1 MGFNGNGLDKGVV
14 FPQKLQFPC
23 KYSSLVLS
31 FLQLMSRPEKNLSI
45 LSLQYHCYP
54 DEVGGAWGLT
64 YEVNKRL
71 VARGQKVHL
80 ITCKPSESL
89 PDYEEI
95 DGIHFHRISFKASKG
110 FISLWRAVRKQVR
123 HILKS
128 GKIDLVHI
136 HNPLVGFV
144 AILHPQLWRVP
155 KVCHFHSSWYDE
167 EKINQAG
174 TENSE
179 ISWKLKIKLQFIRLM
194 EGVGYAMSRTI
205 FFLSEYSK
213 NRFLKY
219 YTFSQPELCVIPG
232 GVDIEEFHPPD
243 SRAAMDSIRK
253 KLKLSAET
261 PLLLTVRRLEQ
272 RMGLENL
279 IHAARIL
286 HGRTPALKFQMV
298 IIGKGSL
305 KDRLERLI
313 QEQEVSHCVQ
323 LVGLVPRETLPLFF
337 RCADLFVLPTTA
349 IEGFGLVTAEALA
362 SGLPVMGTPVGATEE
377 ILQQVDERLLFKNT
391 SPEALAE
398 GIETFLKTPE
408 IFWEMRSRCR
418 DLAETRYS
426 WETVVKRT
434 EQEFRKAIG

>member
-1 MGFNGNGLDKGVV
+1 
-14 FPQKLQFPC
+14 
-23 KYSSLVLS
+23 
-31 FLQLMSRPEKNLSI
+31 
-45 LSLQYHCYP
+45 
-54 DEVGGAWGLT
+54 
-64 YEVNKRL
+64 
-71 VARGQKVHL
+71 
-80 ITCKPSESL
+80 
-89 PDYEEI
+89 
-95 DGIHFHRISFKASKG
+95 
-110 FISLWRAVRKQVR
+110 
-123 HILKS
+123 
-128 GKIDLVHI
+128 
-136 HNPLVGFV
+136 
-144 AILHPQLWRVP
+144 
-155 KVCHFHSSWYDE
+155 
-167 EKINQAG
+167 
-174 TENSE
+174 
-179 ISWKLKIKLQFIRLM
+179 
-194 EGVGYAMSRTI
+194 
-205 FFLSEYSK
+205 
-213 NRFLKY
+213 
-219 YTFSQPELCVIPG
+219 
-232 GVDIEEFHPPD
+232 
-243 SRAAMDSIRK
+243 MDSIRK

-286 HGRTPALKFQMV
+286 HRRTPALKFQMV
-298 IIGKGSL
+298 ITGKGSL

-408 IFWEMRSRCR
+408 IFWEMRPRCR

-434 EQEFRKAIG
+434 EQGFRKAIGCI